1 MMTLLLTAAIVCLA
15 CCSTESA
22 DKGRA
27 MAAQFKQAWATD
39 STGIALAARA
49 AKAALD
55 SCDNASAFAT
65 AFTEAADSTGDPSMM
80 AAAHATVLT
89 SEEAARKEASLIT
102 EALLSGSN
110 GRDTYQRLQAIYSGF
125 RKVGRADLVVATNA
139 ALQNEVDDMPIDKQ
153 MQVYAAATTPSLLGA
168 ALCRERLKPGA
179 DTAAISR
186 QAEALR
192 SIYDDTQYRQFTIN
206 YNINSHTH

>member
-1 MMTLLLTAAIVCLA
+1 MAMLLIATVACLA

-22 DKGRA
+22 DKGRT

-39 STGIALAARA
+39 STNIAEAARA
-49 AKAALD
+49 TKAALD
-55 SCDNASAFAT
+55 SCDNADAFAT
-65 AFTEAADSTGDPSMM
+65 AFTESADNTGDPILM
-80 AAAHATVLT
+80 AAAHATVL
-89 SEEAARKEASLIT
+89 SGEEAARKEASLIT
-102 EALLSGSN
+102 EALLTGSN
-110 GRDTYQRLQAIYSGF
+110 GRETYQRLQAIYKGLG
-125 RKVGRADLVVATNA
+125 KVGRADLVTATNA
-139 ALQNEVDDMPIDKQ
+139 ALQAAVDDMPLDKQ

-192 SIYDDTQYRQFTIN
+192 NIYDDKQYRQFSIN